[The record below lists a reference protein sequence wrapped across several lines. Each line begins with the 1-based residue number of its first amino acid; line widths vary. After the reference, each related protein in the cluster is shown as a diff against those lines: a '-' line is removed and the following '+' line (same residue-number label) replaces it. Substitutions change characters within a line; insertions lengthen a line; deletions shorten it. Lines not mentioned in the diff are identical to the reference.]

1 MHIIT
6 DLKESFEIYFKNFI
20 RLTIPY
26 FLLVGGY
33 ITSVRFIPFSN
44 TVLLG
49 TFLFCFGI
57 LTLITVSLTVVD
69 VWGAASGYDFGLGDN
84 ALYVLKNLLRL
95 FSSVILITPPGFLIL
110 YLFLNFFSFYL
121 FIPLAFYPFFFIYLL
136 PIVLLTE
143 KGILEGVR
151 RSFDMAWKNFKRTAT
166 ITFIPAIIVGYISSF
181 LLYEIVFLF
190 LLPIWVVL
198 ITRNFCSIS
207 ECESSTDYFT
217 SMNQKD

>member
-6 DLKESFEIYFKNFI
+6 DLKEPFEIYFKNFI

-26 FLLVGGY
+26 LFLVGGY
-33 ITSVRFIPFSN
+33 IASVRFVPFSN

-49 TFLFCFGI
+49 TFLFCFGF
-57 LTLITVSLTVVD
+57 LALIIVSLTVVD
-69 VWGAASGYDFGLGDN
+69 VWGAASGYNFGLGDN
-84 ALYVLKNLLRL
+84 ALYILKNLPGLL
-95 FSSVILITPPGFLIL
+95 SSVILITPVGFLIL

-143 KGILEGVR
+143 RGILEGVR
-151 RSFDMAWKNFKRTAT
+151 RSFDMAWKNFKRTAI
-166 ITFIPAIIVGYISSF
+166 ITFIPAIIIGYISSF
-181 LLYEIVFLF
+181 FLYEIVFLF

-198 ITRNFCSIS
+198 ITSNFCRIS
-207 ECESSTDYFT
+207 ECKASTGYFT
-217 SMNQKD
+217 SINQKD